1 MNINIED
8 ETIEVTPGK
17 WLNETQL
24 RENIKGKVDIGN
36 FDVVEDALALK
47 KLTTTIGDY
56 VTVELKL
63 PKEFVEASKLSA
75 EAAGLSFWEHIR
87 SNLMN
92 HQ

>member
-8 ETIEVTPGK
+8 ETIEMSPGK
-17 WLNETQL
+17 WFNETQL

-47 KLTTTIGDY
+47 ELTTTVGDY
-56 VTVELKL
+56 VAIELKL
-63 PKEFVEASKLSA
+63 PREFVEASKQKA
-75 EAAGLSFWEHIR
+75 EMAGLSFWEYIR
-87 SNLMN
+87 TNLMD